1 MSPTSQ
7 AQRRVSSAPL
17 AAAALCSAAVL
28 CSPGLVTAQGIGGG
42 LGVVD
47 GKIVVQEKLGDMVPG
62 DITLT
67 REDGVLVE
75 TSSWFAGK
83 RPIVLNVGYFGCPA
97 MCGAVL
103 NGLTEGLA
111 KLPMQPGT
119 EYDLVTVSIDSRE
132 TAAAAKDKK
141 DAYVEGFPQLSL
153 EANWHLYTGSKEQ
166 VERLVD
172 AVGFG
177 FAWNEHTKD
186 FDHSAAVIFLSPEGK
201 VARYLYGI
209 EYPQRDLRFAILEAA
224 EGRVGSFAE
233 RFLLSCY
240 AYDPTART
248 YAVVAWSVMRIG
260 GSAVLVGLAG
270 LVFLLWRRER
280 RNNKPAPAAATT

>member
-1 MSPTSQ
+1 MSTTSN
-7 AQRRVSSAPL
+7 ARRRLSAALL
-17 AAAALCSAAVL
+17 AAGALCSAAL
-28 CSPGLVTAQGIGGG
+28 CSTGLVTAQGIGGG

-47 GKIVVQEKLGDMVPG
+47 GKIVVQEKLGAIVPG

-103 NGLTEGLA
+103 NGLAKGLA
-111 KLPMQPGT
+111 ELPMQPGT
-119 EYDLVTVSIDSRE
+119 EYDLVTVSIDPRE
-132 TAAAAKDKK
+132 GAAAARDKK
-141 DAYVEGFPQLSL
+141 QAYVAGFPTLSL
-153 EANWHLYTGSKEQ
+153 EANWHLYTGTKEQ
-166 VERLVD
+166 VERLTN

-177 FAWNEHTKD
+177 FAWNEHTND
-186 FDHSAAVIFLSPEGK
+186 FDHSATVIFLSPEGK

-209 EYPQRDLRFAILEAA
+209 EYAQRDLRFAILESA

-260 GSAVLVGLAG
+260 GSAVLVGLAA

-280 RNNKPAPAAATT
+280 RNIKPTPTAATT